1 MWLSL
6 IFCLAPLL
14 SRAHPNI
21 CKLYFFNIIS
31 SNQGSDCFNSTVLKQ
46 WAKFNHSTEASKAY
60 PIYSGVTEPFLTH
73 TREIKAN
80 LTHAQTVK
88 CIETFSFFPASSSSH
103 WWKTGQCKSMLGST
117 KLHLTTGSA
126 LGDMRRDHDWA
137 AAKRELVTLLNYCR
151 NGAKH
156 QKSFHLH
163 NQNVMKW
170 FTVLL
175 KVGGWIA
182 LEIHWS
188 IIQIWKNMRSFSL
201 KTWI

>member
-103 WWKTGQCKSMLGST
+103 WWKTSLCWGAQSSTSPQGLLWGIWEGTMTGLQLKGSLWPCWFIVGMGQSIRKASICTIRM
-117 KLHLTTGSA
+117 
-126 LGDMRRDHDWA
+126 W
-137 AAKRELVTLLNYCR
+137 
-151 NGAKH
+151 
-156 QKSFHLH
+156 
-163 NQNVMKW
+163 
-170 FTVLL
+170 
-175 KVGGWIA
+175 
-182 LEIHWS
+182 WS
-188 IIQIWKNMRSFSL
+188 DLMFC
-201 KTWI
+201 